1 MKYVFIA
8 EHEDA
13 FCVSGMCDVLN
24 VSRSGY
30 YDWCV
35 REPSEHARQD
45 VELLKDIRREF
56 EKGRHQYGSPKVWKA
71 LRHLGKR
78 HSRKRVARLM
88 AENGLFARKK
98 KRFVRTTR
106 ANPAHQPTPN
116 VLNREFDADQ
126 PNRKWV
132 SDITHIPTQEG
143 DLYLASTLDLYSRRV
158 VGWAMDEHMD
168 ATLTRRAFDMA
179 VQNRQPQAEALHHSD
194 QGSQYSDG
202 GFRAD
207 LDARGFIQS
216 MSRKA
221 NVWDNAVKESFFAQ
235 LELELL
241 ADHVFTTRTQ
251 AKQEVFDY
259 IEVFYNRIRIHSTL
273 GYLSPVDFEAK
284 FWHGVT
290 N

>member
-8 EHEDA
+8 EHESA
-13 FCVSGMCDVLN
+13 FPVSEMCEMLN

-30 YDWCV
+30 YDWCM
-35 REPSEHARQD
+35 REPSARARQD
-45 VELLKDIRREF
+45 VELLKDIEREF
-56 EKGRHQYGSPKVWKA
+56 QKGRRKYGSPKVWKA

-88 AENGLFARKK
+88 AENGLFARKT
-98 KRFVRTTR
+98 KRFVTTR
-106 ANPAHQPTPN
+106 ANPAHQPAPN
-116 VLNREFDADQ
+116 VLNREFHADQ

-143 DLYLASTLDLYSRRV
+143 DMYLATTMDLYARKI

-168 ATLTRRAFDMA
+168 ASLTRRAFDMA
-179 VQNRQPQAEALHHSD
+179 VQARQPQADALHHSD

-202 GFRAD
+202 GFRTD
-207 LDARGFIQS
+207 LDAHGFIQS

-241 ADHVFTTRTQ
+241 ADHAFTTRTQ

-259 IEVFYNRIRIHSTL
+259 IEVFYNRVRLHSTL

-290 N
+290 V

>member
-132 SDITHIPTQEG
+132 SEIGCTQMTKTGGFAGWRSRDRVMNLNLLAVNDDPVDEEFDQASFLFEG
-143 DLYLASTLDLYSRRV
+143 GVLQADLNPFTELFNPSRR
-158 VGWAMDEHMD
+158 GQERFMIDCLA
-168 ATLTRRAFDMA
+168 A
-179 VQNRQPQAEALHHSD
+179 
-194 QGSQYSDG
+194 
-202 GFRAD
+202 
-207 LDARGFIQS
+207 
-216 MSRKA
+216 
-221 NVWDNAVKESFFAQ
+221 
-235 LELELL
+235 ELL
-241 ADHVFTTRTQ
+241 FLPR
-251 AKQEVFDY
+251 
-259 IEVFYNRIRIHSTL
+259 
-273 GYLSPVDFEAK
+273 
-284 FWHGVT
+284 
-290 N
+290 